1 MIYFVTVIMMM
12 AQTWRPGMMV
22 KAPRPNAITSV
33 IEVTVTEMPA
43 CRMVWP
49 IWRGDHKITII

>member
-1 MIYFVTVIMMM
+1 MMM
-12 AQTWRPGMMV
+12 TPTWRPGMMV

>member
-22 KAPRPNAITSV
+22 KAPSPNAITSV

-49 IWRGDHKITII
+49 IWRGA